1 MGICYILK
9 ENALEIDIRSTD
21 HTENISGEFVID
33 YIKINKRSKGKMT
46 RILFQGDSITD
57 CGRSRDGDGY
67 VGNGYV
73 NHIKATLGFEHPG
86 EYEVLNRAVSG
97 NRVVDLYARIK
108 ADLINLKP
116 DVLSIH
122 IGINDVW
129 HEVETQNGVDAEKF
143 EGIYD
148 MLLSEVKAALPN
160 LKIILLG
167 AFVTK
172 GRATESAWDVFETET
187 AKRAASTRRLAEKY
201 GGVFVDM
208 QAEFD
213 KAVAR
218 HPEPYWT
225 YEGVHPAEAGN
236 ELIKRVWLE
245 AFEKIK

>member
-1 MGICYILK
+1 
-9 ENALEIDIRSTD
+9 
-21 HTENISGEFVID
+21 
-33 YIKINKRSKGKMT
+33 MT

-57 CGRSRDGDGY
+57 CDRSRENNGY
-67 VGNGYV
+67 VGYGYV
-73 NHIKATLGFEHPG
+73 SYVKANLNIEHPG

-108 ADLINLKP
+108 ADFINLKP
-116 DVLSIH
+116 DVLTIH

-143 EGIYD
+143 EKIYD

-160 LKIILLG
+160 VKIILLG

-172 GRATESAWDVFETET
+172 GSVTEKAWDVFEPET
-187 AKRAASTRRLAEKY
+187 AKRAASAKRLAEKY
-201 GGVFVDM
+201 GCVFVDL

-213 KAVAR
+213 KAISR

-225 YEGVHPAEAGN
+225 AEGVHPTEAGY
-236 ELIKRVWLE
+236 ELIKRAWLE
-245 AFEKIK
+245 AFTSSFTEKKK